1 MAVRCFTALV
11 GGYGAAAGVAS
22 LLARALPISKVEATG
37 WGMILSFL
45 FFALLALWSFHES
58 RLWRVA
64 AVIWGSAL
72 LSFLAV
78 WLIGPRP

>member
-1 MAVRCFTALV
+1 MVARSLTALI
-11 GGYGAAAGVAS
+11 GGYAAAAGVAS

-37 WGMILSFL
+37 WGMLLSFL
-45 FFALLALWSFHES
+45 FFALLALWAFHES
-58 RLWRVA
+58 RLWRVV

-72 LSFLAV
+72 LSFLVV